1 MEVVASQVKAVYVAA
16 ARLKME
22 RVVNYCAQYLVD
34 HLDPAT
40 AIEIRSLP
48 GIQRNS
54 ELAARV
60 DAYLAAEVDCL
71 HQGQLLST
79 PFRIVFFSLSY
90 LIVRPIDYERGYHQG
105 LAQPAFGPG
114 GGVGLFSRGDG
125 STRCQCNHPLQFGFG
140 MDSSQL
146 GTGSA
151 QRRPADGQSRFVFL
165 FN

>member
-90 LIVRPIDYERGYHQG
+90 LILRPIDYELPPRPCATCLWSRWRCWPL
-105 LAQPAFGPG
+105 LA
-114 GGVGLFSRGDG
+114 
-125 STRCQCNHPLQFGFG
+125 
-140 MDSSQL
+140 
-146 GTGSA
+146 
-151 QRRPADGQSRFVFL
+151 RRWLYAMPM
-165 FN
+165 

>member
-79 PFRIVFFSLSY
+79 PFRIVFFS
-90 LIVRPIDYERGYHQG
+90 
-105 LAQPAFGPG
+105 
-114 GGVGLFSRGDG
+114 
-125 STRCQCNHPLQFGFG
+125 
-140 MDSSQL
+140 
-146 GTGSA
+146 
-151 QRRPADGQSRFVFL
+151 FL
-165 FN
+165 FDCSTDRLRAWLPPRPCATCLWSRWRCWPLLARRWLYAMPM